1 MEFIRINDIDC
12 PVAALDLLLELERH
26 PNNFCC
32 TPIEDQRSISVWPA
46 SELTPRQ
53 KLLGAKYKAHLF
65 TLLMSPG
72 MTCTC
77 PRCRALDIDGA
88 PITGPERAQL
98 ERRLRL
104 GKKQPRLIE

>member
-1 MEFIRINDIDC
+1 MEFIRINELLDC
-12 PVAALDLLLELERH
+12 PVAALNLLLEFERH
-26 PNNFCC
+26 PHNFCC
-32 TPIEDQRSISVWPA
+32 SPIEDQQSISVWPA

-65 TLLMSPG
+65 CLLQT

-77 PRCRALDIDGA
+77 PRCRAMDIDIDGA

-98 ERRLRL
+98 NSRL
-104 GKKQPRLIE
+104 GKKRQPRLID

>member
-1 MEFIRINDIDC
+1 MEFIRINDLDC

-26 PNNFCC
+26 PHNFCC
-32 TPIEDQRSISVWPA
+32 TPIEDQRSVSVWPS

-53 KLLGAKYKAHLF
+53 KLIGSRYKAHLF

-77 PRCRALDIDGA
+77 PRCRDMAGV

-98 ERRLRL
+98 NSRL
-104 GKKQPRLIE
+104 GKKRQPRLID

>member
-1 MEFIRINDIDC
+1 MEFMRIHDLDC
-12 PVAALDLLLELERH
+12 PVPALDLLLELERE
-26 PNNFCC
+26 NFCC
-32 TPIEDQRSISVWPA
+32 TPIDDQRSISVWPA

-65 TLLMSPG
+65 CLLQTMA
-72 MTCTC
+72 CTC
-77 PRCRALDIDGA
+77 PRCRDIMAGA
-88 PITGPERAQL
+88 PITGPERMQL

>member
-1 MEFIRINDIDC
+1 MEFIRINDLLDC
-12 PVAALDLLLELERH
+12 PVAALNLLLEFERH
-26 PNNFCC
+26 PHNFCC
-32 TPIEDQRSISVWPA
+32 SPIEDQRSISVWPA

-65 TLLMSPG
+65 CLLQT

-88 PITGPERAQL
+88 PITASERMQL

>member
-1 MEFIRINDIDC
+1 MEFIRIHDLDC
-12 PVAALDLLLELERH
+12 PVPALDLLLELERE
-26 PNNFCC
+26 NFCC
-32 TPIEDQRSISVWPA
+32 TPIDDQRSISVWPA

-98 ERRLRL
+98 NSRL
-104 GKKQPRLIE
+104 GKKRQPRLID

>member
-1 MEFIRINDIDC
+1 MEFIRINDLLDC
-12 PVAALDLLLELERH
+12 PVAALNLLLEFERH
-26 PNNFCC
+26 PHNFCC
-32 TPIEDQRSISVWPA
+32 SPIEDQRSISVWPA

-65 TLLMSPG
+65 CLLQTMA
-72 MTCTC
+72 CTC
-77 PRCRALDIDGA
+77 PRCRDIMAGA
-88 PITGPERAQL
+88 PITGPERMQL